1 MLPNTKIC
9 KICGKEYKYCK
20 TESLKDIFRW
30 RDVACCLEHGREYFK
45 QVLEARSEDT
55 SEFETEE
62 VSATPDQKR
71 ATKKSSAKAVSDSSN
86 ADESSK

>member
-30 RDVACCLEHGREYFK
+30 RDVACCPEHGKEYFR
-45 QVLEARSEDT
+45 LIMESRSP
-55 SEFETEE
+55 EE
-62 VSATPDQKR
+62 VKTSD
-71 ATKKSSAKAVSDSSN
+71 KKASKTAKKGNSRQIDII
-86 ADESSK
+86 

>member
-30 RDVACCLEHGREYFK
+30 RDVACCPEHGKEYFK
-45 QVLEARSEDT
+45 LIMESRS
-55 SEFETEE
+55 
-62 VSATPDQKR
+62 PDQK
-71 ATKKSSAKAVSDSSN
+71 AGQETDKTEKKSSKTAKRET
-86 ADESSK
+86 ADKSE

>member
-30 RDVACCLEHGREYFK
+30 RDVACCLEHGREYFR
-45 QVLEARSEDT
+45 QVLEARSEDA
-55 SEFETEE
+55 SEFETKET
-62 VSATPDQKR
+62 SATPDQKKAAKR
-71 ATKKSSAKAVSDSSN
+71 SSSKTVDSSS
-86 ADESSK
+86 DVEESTK

>member
-30 RDVACCLEHGREYFK
+30 RDVACCPEHGKEYFR
-45 QVLEARSEDT
+45 LIMESRAP
-55 SEFETEE
+55 EE
-62 VSATPDQKR
+62 VKSTE
-71 ATKKSSAKAVSDSSN
+71 KKASKTVKKDT
-86 ADESSK
+86 ADKSE